1 MYIYIKYMYIY
12 VHICTYVEITA
23 ILGDNRAILGTP
35 YLRFCKAVC
44 AQIDYLM
51 HLES

>member
-1 MYIYIKYMYIY
+1 MYIY

-35 YLRFCKAVC
+35 YLCFCKAVF
-44 AQIDYLM
+44 AQIDYFVDF
-51 HLES
+51 

>member
-1 MYIYIKYMYIY
+1 MYIY

-35 YLRFCKAVC
+35 YLCFCKAVFS
-44 AQIDYLM
+44 QIDYFVDF
-51 HLES
+51 